1 MLIRSEDPFF
11 LRLNVKLKRIET
23 ETLKGEINLKN
34 LGIMQE
40 VPPEELTDMR
50 AGLLALRI
58 HNIYNGMEQV
68 WEDIALRI
76 DGEKPGGDSTHA
88 ALLEQMMAS
97 SSKRPAMIA
106 AGELAAYDD
115 LRRFRH
121 LFRHSYGVDMWPTE
135 VLEKFRSIQERVWPG
150 FLSSLERLRS
160 HLEDE
165 PETDV
170 DNELNGPT

>member
-11 LRLNVKLKRIET
+11 LRLNVKLDRVEAEI
-23 ETLKGEINLKN
+23 LKGGRNLEN
-34 LGIMQE
+34 LDAMGE
-40 VPPEELTDMR
+40 VPRDELVEMR
-50 AGLLALRI
+50 TGLIALRI

-76 DGEKPGGDSTHA
+76 DGEKPDGEGTHA

-97 SSKRPAMIA
+97 SSNRPAMITPD
-106 AGELAAYDD
+106 ELAAYDD

-121 LFRHSYGVDMWPTE
+121 LFRHSYGIDLRPAE
-135 VLEKFRSIQERVWPG
+135 VLEKFLSIRETVWPG
-150 FLSSLERLRS
+150 FLGSLEKLRS

-165 PETDV
+165 PEAD
-170 DNELNGPT
+170 EGRGPAGPH

>member
-1 MLIRSEDPFF
+1 MLIQSEDPFF
-11 LRLNVKLKRIET
+11 LRLNVKLKRIEA
-23 ETLKGEINLKN
+23 EVIKGERNLKN
-34 LGIMQE
+34 LGIIQE
-40 VPPEELTDMR
+40 VPLEELTDMR
-50 AGLLALRI
+50 SGLLALRI

-68 WEDIALRI
+68 WEDVALRI
-76 DGEKPGGDSTHA
+76 DGEKPGGDSTHV

-106 AGELAAYDD
+106 ADELAAYDD

-135 VLEKFRSIQERVWPG
+135 VIDKFQSIRERVWPG

-165 PETDV
+165 PEASECDDLT
-170 DNELNGPT
+170 GPI

>member
-1 MLIRSEDPFF
+1 MLVQSEDPFF
-11 LRLNVKLKRIET
+11 LRLNVKLKGIET
-23 ETLKGEINLKN
+23 EILKGERNLINL
-34 LGIMQE
+34 GSMQD

-68 WEDIALRI
+68 WEDIALRV

-97 SSKRPAMIA
+97 SSRRPAMIA
-106 AGELAAYDD
+106 ADELAAYDD

-121 LFRHSYGVDMWPTE
+121 LFRHSYGVDIRPTE
-135 VLEKFRSIQERVWPG
+135 VLEKFQTIRERVWPG

-165 PETDV
+165 PGTDEGK
-170 DNELNGPT
+170 DLGGPS